1 MDDMNNHENEA
12 AEEEVT
18 ASEQTAIPEETSAS
32 GEPSEGETAA
42 ESTEPPKEDGESEK
56 PSTEPPKEDGEGE
69 KPNTEPSGENTESEK
84 PNTEPSGEN
93 TESEKPNTEPS
104 GGNTESEKPNT
115 EPPKEETDGKKKKKK
130 KGRFPFWK
138 RLCIFLLGMLIG
150 ITSTLGGIVGGGYW
164 IYKNVSIEKLNEM
177 GIAVALPESL
187 QGKGEV
193 DISTYTAA
201 MLIAD
206 IMNYKSGS
214 EELTVKSLSERYG
227 LKLIADIEKLLP
239 EEMASMPLGVLADG
253 NALEQIFACLDFAY
267 LLGLMPEGTFSEPM
281 LEAMEGK
288 NLSALGGGD
297 MGEFLRDV
305 KLGYLLSLTYEK
317 QGDKWVLV
325 LEEGKS
331 KGLMEYMAGID
342 LSKLIGDESTD
353 MLGLMKEEMAD
364 APLSDVLGFATQG
377 DDLLAGKTFGDIV
390 VKDEATGKHSLRLAE
405 AFDEV
410 KFGTLAGYTE
420 KNHVW
425 QDENGEEA
433 SILMTRIFD
442 HTVSE
447 FSDGTFDFDDVTD
460 GLTVGDIM
468 GYTEKADGTY
478 LDKDGKEAKGLNGIL
493 AETSLDALLDGTLT
507 FDTLFEDERVGTLL
521 NYTQDVR
528 GNWYDEKGKLMTGL
542 DASVANITMKQF
554 FGKETVK
561 AADVFAG
568 VYMGEVM
575 GFTVASYKSDGKTP
589 DTWRDENGKPV
600 DGFNADVANLK
611 VGDLSDGDG
620 VDFKEVFGDE
630 RVGDMQGHTYNASTG
645 KWSDKNGNALDTLD
659 STIANMT
666 VGDIIDGEINFKD
679 AFRDEKIG
687 NLQNYT
693 YAGGRWYSD
702 SAKTKPLP
710 ALDNV
715 VAGWAL
721 GDLMN
726 NTIDYRAAME
736 DVYVGELMGYTGT
749 VGNWMNGKLKVKGL
763 SAVIADL
770 TFGELDDDTSM
781 THCLASAKV
790 GDVMGYHKDGNV
802 WKDEH
807 GTEVSTV
814 LGLLADKK
822 ISEMDESIHSW
833 QLGDLMGYEKRG
845 GEWTNP
851 DGEVNTMMSHVAD
864 LYLDQLS
871 DPDAVHEAVDGMMM
885 CDILGY
891 TKKADGWYMKD
902 TKITG
907 VMAYLAGHTVA
918 ELPYEVDHMAVSDI
932 FGFTK
937 RDGAW
942 YDAKGQKITPFLASL
957 ADCHIND
964 LDDHVNAL
972 TLGEVFVETD
982 DGFFLILGAD
992 TKLVDLEARID
1003 TVFGTGE
1010 GAATIGDFMD
1020 AGIVH
1025 DVTPAEAEK
1034 LALRIGAD
1042 WRNMKVVSFINT
1054 IIDLVVQI
1062 P

>member
-1 MDDMNNHENEA
+1 MDDMTKRENEEVA
-12 AEEEVT
+12 SEET
-18 ASEQTAIPEETSAS
+18 ASEKAASAEETSAS
-32 GEPSEGETAA
+32 VEPSEGETAA
-42 ESTEPPKEDGESEK
+42 EGTEPPTECEK
-56 PSTEPPKEDGEGE
+56 PNAESPTEDEEGE
-69 KPNTEPSGENTESEK
+69 KPNAEPPTEDEEGEK
-84 PNTEPSGEN
+84 PNA
-93 TESEKPNTEPS
+93 
-104 GGNTESEKPNT
+104 
-115 EPPKEETDGKKKKKK
+115 EPPKEGKESAEPPAEDKDGKKKKKK
-130 KGRFPFWK
+130 KVRFPFWK

-150 ITSTLGGIVGGGYW
+150 IVSCLGGIAGGGYW
-164 IYKNVSIEKLNEM
+164 IYQNVSIEKLNEM
-177 GIAVALPESL
+177 GIAIALPESL

-201 MLIAD
+201 MLVAD
-206 IMNYKSGS
+206 IMNYTNGTKT
-214 EELTVKSLSERYG
+214 LTVKSLSERYG

-239 EEMASMPLGVLADG
+239 EEMANMSLGALADG
-253 NALEQIFACLDFAY
+253 NALEQIFSCLDFAY

-297 MGEFLRDV
+297 MGEFLHGV
-305 KLGYLLSLTYEK
+305 KLGYLLGLTYEK

-325 LEEGKS
+325 MENGKS
-331 KGLMEYMAGID
+331 KGLLEYMAGID
-342 LSKLIGDESTD
+342 LGKLIGNENAD
-353 MLGLMKEEMAD
+353 MLGLMKEQMAD
-364 APLSDVLGFATQG
+364 APLSDVLGFAAEG

-390 VKDEATGKHSLRLAE
+390 VLDEATGKHSLRLAE
-405 AFDEV
+405 AFDDM

-420 KNHVW
+420 KNNAW
-425 QDENGEEA
+425 QDKNGEKA

-442 HTVSE
+442 HTVGE
-447 FSDGTFDFDDVTD
+447 FSDGTFNFDDVTN

-478 LDKDGKEAKGLNGIL
+478 LDKDGKEAMGLNGIL
-493 AETSLDALLDGTLT
+493 AETSLDALLDGTLA
-507 FDTLFEDERVGTLL
+507 FDTLFEDEKVGTLL
-521 NYTQDVR
+521 NYTQDAR
-528 GNWYDEKGKLMTGL
+528 GNWYDEKGKAVTGL
-542 DASVANITMKQF
+542 DASIADISMKQF
-554 FGKETVK
+554 FGKETIN
-561 AADVFAG
+561 AIDVFAG

-589 DTWRDENGKPV
+589 DTWRDENGQPV

-630 RVGDMQGHTYNASTG
+630 RIGDMQGHTYNASTG

-659 STIANMT
+659 GTIANMT
-666 VGDIIDGEINFKD
+666 VGDIIDGKINFKD

-693 YAGGRWYSD
+693 YANGRWYSD

-721 GDLMN
+721 GDLMS

-736 DVYVGELMGYTGT
+736 SVYVGELMGYSGT
-749 VGNWMNGKLKVKGL
+749 VGNWMDGKVKVKGL

-770 TFGELDDDTSM
+770 TFGDLDNDTSM

-790 GDVMGYHKDGNV
+790 GDIMGYHKDGTV
-802 WKDEH
+802 WKDEN

-845 GEWTNP
+845 GAWTNP
-851 DGEVNTMMSHVAD
+851 NGEVNSMMSHVAD

-871 DPDAVHEAVDGMMM
+871 DPDAIHEAVDGMMM

-891 TKKADGWYMKD
+891 TKKADGWYAGN

-907 VMAYLAGHTVA
+907 VMAYLASHTVA
-918 ELPYEVDHMAVSDI
+918 ELPYEVDHMALSDV

-942 YDAKGQKITPFLASL
+942 YDAEGKKLTPFLASL
-957 ADCHIND
+957 ADCHVNN

-972 TLGEVFVETD
+972 TLGEIFVETD

-992 TKLVDLEARID
+992 TKLIDLEARID

-1010 GAATIGDFMD
+1010 GAATIGDFMN
-1020 AGIVH
+1020 AGIIH
-1025 DVTPAEAEK
+1025 DVTDAEAEK
-1034 LALRIGAD
+1034 LSVRIGAN
-1042 WRNMKVVSFINT
+1042 WRDMKVVSFINA